1 MVFLTLTDFDKQIRS
16 ENLDRII
23 DSNSVVL
30 DDAEASAILRITGY
44 LNGRFD
50 MPTEFAKTGTERN
63 ALLVTL
69 TIDLVLYDV
78 HSRINPRNI
87 PELRMQRRDE
97 ATDVLKK
104 TNEEKLN
111 NWGLTERLNDD
122 GEPIVFNFIRSEQK
136 NIYKY

>member
-1 MVFLTLTDFDKQIRS
+1 MVFLTIEDYDKQIRS
-16 ENLDRII
+16 ENLDRVI
-23 DSNSVVL
+23 DSNSVIL

-44 LNGRFD
+44 LDGRYD
-50 MPTEFAKTGTERN
+50 MAAEFAKTGSERN

-78 HSRINPRNI
+78 LSRINPRNI

-111 NWGLTERLNDD
+111 NWGLTERLNED
-122 GEPIVFNFIRSEQK
+122 GDAIEFTFVRSNQK
-136 NIYKY
+136 NEYLY

>member
-1 MVFLTLTDFDKQIRS
+1 MIFLTITDFDKQIRS

-23 DSNSVVL
+23 DNNSIIL
-30 DDAEASAILRITGY
+30 DDAESSAILRVTGY
-44 LNGRFD
+44 LNGRYD
-50 MPTEFAKTGTERN
+50 MDAEFSKIGTDRN

-69 TIDLVLYDV
+69 LIDLVLYDV

-104 TNEEKLN
+104 TNEERLN
-111 NWGLTERLNDD
+111 NWGLAERLNED
-122 GEPIVFNFIRSEQK
+122 GEEVGFTFVRSNEK
-136 NIYKY
+136 NTFLY